1 MKALVYTAPKKLE
14 WQDWQDPELGPGDAR
29 VRVRSVGVCGSDVH
43 GWLGNSR
50 GRVPPLVL
58 GHELAGV
65 VEEVRAEDSVVGPG
79 DFVAV
84 YPLLGCGEC
93 RYCADGRDRLC
104 RRRKLL
110 GMHRAGGFAE
120 FVAVPAKNLYP
131 LPASLDAATGAL
143 VEPLANALHFV
154 EYAQYDAGP
163 IAILG
168 AGAIGLLMLQAAR
181 QMQSAQDGGR
191 LFPRI
196 AMTEISSHR
205 AAMARQ
211 LGADLVVDP
220 RETNAVEVLQSF
232 FGEDGCS
239 AVLDAAGFSSS
250 RQLALKLVA
259 SGGLVGLVGMGDA
272 ETTFDCIEAVRRE
285 VSLAGI
291 YGYGRDEF
299 QRAIEWMK
307 DGRIDASGWV
317 SEAPL
322 PEGQTIFEDLDR
334 PGSEKVKVIL
344 KPPE

>member
-1 MKALVYTAPKKLE
+1 MKALVFTAPQKLE
-14 WQDWQDPELGPGDAR
+14 WQDWPDPKLEPGDAL

-50 GRVPPLVL
+50 GRIPPLVL

-65 VEEVRAEDSVVGPG
+65 VEEVRSEDTAVQPG

-84 YPLLGCGEC
+84 YPLVSCGEC

-120 FVAVPAKNLYP
+120 FLTVPAKNLYP
-131 LPASLDAATGAL
+131 LPAALDARAGAL

-196 AMTEISSHR
+196 AMTEISPHR
-205 AAMARQ
+205 VAMARQ
-211 LGADLVVDP
+211 LGADLVVNP
-220 RETNAVEVLQSF
+220 LETSAMEQLESF
-232 FGEDGCS
+232 FGEDGCT
-239 AVLDAAGFSSS
+239 AVLDAAGFAAS

-272 ETTFDCIEAVRRE
+272 ETTFDCVEAVRRE

-299 QRAIEWMK
+299 QRAVEWMK
-307 DGRIDASGWV
+307 DGRIDATGWV

-322 PEGQTIFEDLDR
+322 QEGQAIFEDLDR
-334 PGSEKVKVIL
+334 PDSEKIKVIL

>member
-14 WQDWQDPELGPGDAR
+14 WQDWENPELGPGDAL
-29 VRVRSVGVCGSDVH
+29 VRVSSAGVCGSDIH

-58 GHELAGV
+58 GHEMAGV
-65 VEEVRAEDSVVGPG
+65 VEEVREDDSAVRPG

-131 LPASLDAATGAL
+131 LPASMDAAAGAL

-196 AMTEISSHR
+196 AMTEISPYR

-220 RETNAVEVLQSF
+220 RGSDALEALQSF
-232 FGEDGCS
+232 FGEDGCT
-239 AVLDAAGFSSS
+239 AVLDAAGFSAS

-259 SGGLVGLVGMGDA
+259 SGGLVGMVGMGDA
-272 ETTFDCIEAVRRE
+272 ETTFDCVEAVRRE

-307 DGRIDASGWV
+307 DGRIEASGWV

-322 PEGQTIFEDLDR
+322 PEGQSVFEDLDR
-334 PGSEKVKVIL
+334 PGSEKIKVIL